1 VTITQLFSILRA
13 RWRISLAVFV
23 SVLVLAI
30 GVTLMLPKQY
40 KAVASVVV
48 DAKPDPVSAMMYQG
62 MLSPAFMATQVDVIK
77 SDRVGLKVVRNL
89 KLAENPQIREQ
100 WLSATQGEGSIE
112 TWLNDLF
119 QASMDVKPSRESSV
133 IEVTYK
139 GADPKFAAALANAF
153 VQAYIETTL
162 ELRVDPAKQYSSFFD
177 ERTKVAR
184 DTLEKA
190 QSKLSEFQKENGIV
204 ATDERLDVENSRYNE
219 LSSQLVA
226 LQAVSAESG
235 SRQTQANGA
244 SADRIQEVLNN
255 PLISSL
261 KSDLSRNEV
270 RLQELNS
277 RLGENH
283 PSVLEVKANIAELKV
298 KIDAETKRVTGGV
311 GVSNTINRQREAE
324 VRLALE
330 AQRNKLLK
338 LKATRDEGTVLLR
351 DVESAQKAYESI
363 QQRFNQTSLESQTTL
378 SNVSVLTPAVA
389 PLHYSS
395 PKLGFNSLV
404 AVFMGTLLAVIAGIA
419 IEMFD
424 RRVRTVADLSENI
437 GLPILGV
444 MLKPHD
450 AKQSQRPQ
458 ALLMQQKILGTST
471 HNSSSAA

>member
-1 VTITQLFSILRA
+1 MTITQLFSILRA
-13 RWRISLAVFV
+13 RWRVSLAVFV
-23 SVLVLAI
+23 SVLVVVV
-30 GVTLMLPKQY
+30 GVTLLLPKQY
-40 KAVASVVV
+40 KAIASVVI
-48 DAKPDPVSAMMYQG
+48 DAKPDPVSAMMYPG
-62 MLSPAFMATQVDVIK
+62 MLSPSFMATQVDVIK

-100 WLSATQGEGSIE
+100 WLEATKGEGSIE
-112 TWLNDLF
+112 SWLNDRF
-119 QASMDVKPSRESSV
+119 QQAMDVKPSRESNV
-133 IEVTYK
+133 IEVSYK
-139 GADPKFAAALANAF
+139 ATDPRFAAGLANAF

-177 ERTKVAR
+177 ERTKAAR

-190 QSKLSEFQKENGIV
+190 QARLSEFQKENGIV

-226 LQAVSAESG
+226 LQAVSSESS
-235 SRQTQANGA
+235 SRQVQANGA

-298 KIDAETKRVTGGV
+298 KIEAETKRVTGGV
-311 GVSNTINRQREAE
+311 GISNTINRQREAE
-324 VRLALE
+324 VRTSLE

-351 DVESAQKAYESI
+351 DVESAQRAYESV

-378 SNVSVLTPAVA
+378 SNVNVLTQAAA
-389 PLHYSS
+389 PLQPSS
-395 PKLGFNSLV
+395 PRLTINALV
-404 AVFMGTLLAVIAGIA
+404 AVFVGTLLGIGVAVAV
-419 IEMFD
+419 EMFD
-424 RRVRTVADLSENI
+424 RKVRTFIDVTENI

-444 MLKPHD
+444 MPKPLG
-450 AKQSQRPQ
+450 AKESRRPK
-458 ALLMQQKILGTST
+458 ALLMQQRILGSST
-471 HNSSSAA
+471 PGSGGAA